1 MPIETAVMMDPP
13 RTVDADASSRPP
25 SLHWAVVLTLWLLTG
40 GIFGL
45 VWMFRQAA
53 WVRRIDPTCKALVVL
68 AVAFPSHSVLVLAAA
83 LVDGSGLL
91 VLVASLVWPTAFF
104 WSYFKMREAMEA
116 QFDLSL
122 SSAMTFFFHAL
133 YPQYH
138 MRMIAKGTHEPRRQG
153 LLR

>member
-1 MPIETAVMMDPP
+1 MPIESAVMMDPP
-13 RTVDADASSRPP
+13 RTLDADASSRPP
-25 SLHWAVVLTLWLLTG
+25 SLHWAVVLALWLLTG

-45 VWMFRQAA
+45 VWIFRQAA

-68 AVAFPSHSVLVLAAA
+68 TVAFPLHPVLLLAAA

-91 VLVASLVWPTAFF
+91 VLVAGLVWPTAFV
-104 WSYFKMREAMEA
+104 WSYFKMREAIEA
-116 QFDLSL
+116 HFDLSL
-122 SSAMTFFFHAL
+122 SGAMTFLFHAL
-133 YPQYH
+133 YLQHH